1 MKKYTLIGIAI
12 ILAAGII
19 GFIQYNSS
27 FATDINGEWKSAKHD
42 SVIFKYSRKG
52 DILTIT
58 NTNGTGIVAKLTY
71 NITEDDRNAMHTE
84 FASMSIKNSS
94 GEEIDLSESQKDAIK
109 KDDKERGGLRII
121 SINKNKIASV
131 RGDAPSDYKPIED
144 EISIRK

>member
-1 MKKYTLIGIAI
+1 MKKYTLIGIVI
-12 ILAAGII
+12 VLAAGII

-27 FATDINGEWKSAKHD
+27 FATNINGEWKSAKHD

-52 DILTIT
+52 DTLTIT
-58 NTNGTGIVAKLTY
+58 NTSRTGIVKLTY
-71 NITEDDRNAMHTE
+71 NITEEDRNAMHTE
-84 FASMSIKNSS
+84 FVSMSIKNPS

-109 KDDKERGGLRII
+109 KEDKERGGLRII